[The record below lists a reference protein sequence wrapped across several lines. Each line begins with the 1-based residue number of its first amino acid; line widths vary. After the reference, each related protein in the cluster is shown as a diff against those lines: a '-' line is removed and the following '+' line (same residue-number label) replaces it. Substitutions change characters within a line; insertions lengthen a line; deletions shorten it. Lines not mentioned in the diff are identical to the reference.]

1 MIKIFNREDLDGGK
15 LEFWT
20 KYNGS
25 MDDINY
31 FSRPGESV
39 FPFYVSRPLN
49 LHLAEQY
56 SMNHASLKLTI
67 STSNPFLCAADFS
80 EGTQAVSKQLANS

>member
-49 LHLAEQY
+49 L
-56 SMNHASLKLTI
+56 I
-67 STSNPFLCAADFS
+67 STWQNRTVQYESR
-80 EGTQAVSKQLANS
+80 LAQTDNKHFEPVLVCCGLF